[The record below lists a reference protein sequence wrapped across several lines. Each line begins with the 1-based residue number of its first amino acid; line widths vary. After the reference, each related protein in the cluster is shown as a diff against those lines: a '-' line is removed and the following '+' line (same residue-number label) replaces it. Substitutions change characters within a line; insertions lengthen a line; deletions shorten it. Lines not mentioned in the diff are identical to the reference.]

1 MKTRQNHLI
10 VAYKISVN
18 IKDRKTNEHVQTLIR
33 EVDQEHSM
41 DYLYRK
47 ALKEIS
53 NYFKRYIQG
62 FEIHPGKFSTYT
74 KRYWNIQPTNSK
86 LKASIVI
93 ELV

>member
-47 ALKEIS
+47 ALNEIS

-62 FEIHPGKFSTYT
+62 FEVHPGKFSTYT
-74 KRYWNIQPTNSK
+74 KRYWNVQPTNSK

>member
-1 MKTRQNHLI
+1 M
-10 VAYKISVN
+10 AYKISVN
-18 IKDRKTNEHVQTLIR
+18 IRDRKTNELVKTLIR

-47 ALKEIS
+47 ALNEIS
-53 NYFKRYIQG
+53 NYFKRYIQYW
-62 FEIHPGKFSTYT
+62 EIHPDKFSTNT
-74 KRYWNIQPTNSK
+74 KRYWNVQPTNSK

>member
-41 DYLYRK
+41 D
-47 ALKEIS
+47 
-53 NYFKRYIQG
+53 
-62 FEIHPGKFSTYT
+62 
-74 KRYWNIQPTNSK
+74 
-86 LKASIVI
+86 
-93 ELV
+93 

>member
-47 ALKEIS
+47 ALNEIS

-74 KRYWNIQPTNSK
+74 KRYWNVQPTNSK

>member
-1 MKTRQNHLI
+1 M
-10 VAYKISVN
+10 AYKISVN
-18 IKDRKTNEHVQTLIR
+18 IRDRKTNELVKTLIR

-47 ALKEIS
+47 ALNEIS

-62 FEIHPGKFSTYT
+62 FEIHPGKFSTNT
-74 KRYWNIQPTNSK
+74 KRYWNVQPTNSK